1 MDKFVKGENEMW
13 KMPAKEHIQKSIV
26 IASAVKR
33 VLDFRFAPRHSL
45 EDVQVKRNTH
55 TTTQQSSLITEMWQ
69 NISGENLRLLNSKM
83 LSIFGST

>member
-1 MDKFVKGENEMW
+1 MNKFVKGENEMW
-13 KMPAKEHIQKSIV
+13 KMPATERIQTRIV
-26 IASAVKR
+26 AASAVKR

-69 NISGENLRLLNSKM
+69 NISGENLRLLHY
-83 LSIFGST
+83 